1 MKRNIFSDLRIWKE
15 TQQRRKPILLRGARQ
30 VGKTYLVRQLGELF
44 ESFVELNLERDP
56 ASQGIFEL
64 DFDPHRIIRD
74 ISLLKDSKIN
84 PGTTLLFID
93 EIQEAPKAITALR
106 YFYEEIPDLHVIAAG
121 SLVDFALEKVGIP
134 VGRVSMLHL
143 YPLSFLE
150 FLQAQGFDLAAE
162 EIEKHP
168 VSQEISKPLHD
179 KFLRYLGEYFAVGG
193 MPESVNCWIETK
205 DPRPCQ
211 QIQQELVATY
221 QQDFQKY
228 ASRRQLPYVDLLF
241 REIPRLVGQP
251 FKYSDIPG
259 NYRKRDLAPCLE
271 LLLTAGVVHK
281 IQHTSA
287 QGLPLMAGA
296 NPDKFKL
303 ILLDVALTQSALG
316 LAPGEW
322 CLDPITQFLNKGAI
336 AEAFIGQELLAYSN
350 PHRKM
355 DLNFWKREARSSTAE
370 IDYLIEKKG
379 EIVPVEVKSGKGTA
393 LKSMHLFLKQHPHVN
408 YGIRFSTHNFSL
420 HKNLHSYPLYAASN
434 GFSDIS

>member
-179 KFLRYLGEYFAVGG
+179 KFL
-193 MPESVNCWIETK
+193 
-205 DPRPCQ
+205 
-211 QIQQELVATY
+211 
-221 QQDFQKY
+221 
-228 ASRRQLPYVDLLF
+228 
-241 REIPRLVGQP
+241 
-251 FKYSDIPG
+251 
-259 NYRKRDLAPCLE
+259 
-271 LLLTAGVVHK
+271 
-281 IQHTSA
+281 
-287 QGLPLMAGA
+287 
-296 NPDKFKL
+296 
-303 ILLDVALTQSALG
+303 
-316 LAPGEW
+316 
-322 CLDPITQFLNKGAI
+322 
-336 AEAFIGQELLAYSN
+336 
-350 PHRKM
+350 
-355 DLNFWKREARSSTAE
+355 
-370 IDYLIEKKG
+370 
-379 EIVPVEVKSGKGTA
+379 
-393 LKSMHLFLKQHPHVN
+393 
-408 YGIRFSTHNFSL
+408 
-420 HKNLHSYPLYAASN
+420 
-434 GFSDIS
+434 